1 MKARLT
7 WVLAVVGAL
16 SGLALAQ
23 SAPKQSRDGASER
36 EKFIGAWRLA
46 WMEEPGPDGRIT
58 RIAGPEGHP
67 DVHARWPHVG
77 ADSVPRVA
85 GVRSPMTT
93 C

>member
-36 EKFIGAWRLA
+36 EKFVGAWRLA
-46 WMEEPGPDGRIT
+46 WIEEPGPDGSNHSNHR
-58 RIAGPEGHP
+58 PEGHA

-77 ADSVPRVA
+77 ADTVP
-85 GVRSPMTT
+85 
-93 C
+93 